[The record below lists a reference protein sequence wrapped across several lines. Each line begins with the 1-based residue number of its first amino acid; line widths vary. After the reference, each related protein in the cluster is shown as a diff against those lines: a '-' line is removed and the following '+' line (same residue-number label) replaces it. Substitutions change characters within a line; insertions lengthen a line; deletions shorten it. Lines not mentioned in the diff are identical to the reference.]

1 MTVITRAASNRI
13 EVLSDR
19 SKTKIRDS
27 CAAGGIHKDVW
38 LDTCQYGGKI
48 EFVKTAYTLK
58 VTVNY
63 VAGVEEVKAL
73 SDIR

>member
-1 MTVITRAASNRI
+1 MTVIARASQGI
-13 EVLSDR
+13 EVSSDR
-19 SKTKIRDS
+19 SKTKIRDP
-27 CAAGGIHKDVW
+27 CVAGGIHKDVW

>member
-27 CAAGGIHKDVW
+27 CVTGAIHKYVW
-38 LDTCQYGGKI
+38 LNTCQYGGKT
-48 EFVKTAYTLK
+48 EFVKTTYTLE
-58 VTVNY
+58 VTVEY